1 MTPSSPA
8 IRVQVYTHTYTC
20 KYIYIHLSG
29 DQGYLYTHINIH
41 THTYTYIHTHTHTYT
56 HIHMYMYMY
65 IIHTFI
71 WDQGVTTRRGIRG
84 KGFGLPSDK
93 AALTG
98 QGKINMEFVSRGRRL
113 LQSEPGFLLGPRL
126 RGGGGGT

>member
-1 MTPSSPA
+1 MRKSSPA

-41 THTYTYIHTHTHTYT
+41 THTYTYTY
-56 HIHMYMYMY
+56 ICKYMY

-84 KGFGLPSDK
+84 KGFGLQSDK